1 MGGRASTVF
10 LLLLLLSGCGGPML
24 WRETSLNQV
33 TVGMSKDEVLRL
45 YPNEWTVSSGRRTNV
60 EGMQVRSARTSDG
73 RRLEVGEV
81 VLNTGTNNVP
91 YWFLFAMTCT
101 LPARW
106 LWRRRPRR
114 RSGLCVQC
122 GYDLRATPD
131 RCPECGN
138 VIAGE
143 LR

>member
-45 YPNEWTVSSGRRTNV
+45 YPNEWANSSGRRTNV

-91 YWFLFAMTCT
+91 YWFLFENDR
-101 LPARW
+101 LIQW
-106 LWRRRPRR
+106 GRPRDWQAVAKR
-114 RSGLCVQC
+114 
-122 GYDLRATPD
+122 YHIDLNAAPGAPR
-131 RCPECGN
+131 
-138 VIAGE
+138 
-143 LR
+143 